1 MIILYRSSFTP
12 SDPARAAEIIQA
24 ARRNAAL
31 GVFGRI
37 VDVPTPDG
45 RRPTFAELFA
55 ATHASGPDDIS
66 VVANADIFFDRT
78 IRRAEA
84 YPAGRWCMALSRWE
98 WTGKAMSGR
107 PWRGQDAW
115 IFCGPAA
122 GIQGADFPIGV
133 PLCDNR
139 IAHVIQSAGYRV
151 FNPCYSIH
159 AIHLH
164 RSGVRSYTADTPA
177 VSGPYLWVPSGDLSG
192 RIDKT
197 PDEYVAFAASL
208 QPPCDA
214 SATPPHC

>member
-1 MIILYRSSFTP
+1 MIILYRSGFAP
-12 SDPARAAEIIQA
+12 SDHARAAEIAQV
-24 ARRNAAL
+24 ARRNAASA
-31 GVFGRI
+31 VFGRI
-37 VDVPTPDG
+37 VDVPTPGG

-78 IRRAEA
+78 IRRAEV
-84 YPAGRWCMALSRWE
+84 YPAGRWCMAISRWE

-115 IFCGPAA
+115 IFRGPAA
-122 GIQGADFPIGV
+122 GISGADFPIGV

-139 IAHVIQSAGYRV
+139 IAHVIQDAGYRV

-164 RSGVRSYTADTPA
+164 RSAVRTYDASTPA
-177 VSGPYLWVPSGDLSG
+177 VPGPYLWVPAGDLSG
-192 RIDKT
+192 RIDQT
-197 PDEYVAFAASL
+197 PAEYAAFAASL
-208 QPPCDA
+208 QTSCGQPANPSKC
-214 SATPPHC
+214 